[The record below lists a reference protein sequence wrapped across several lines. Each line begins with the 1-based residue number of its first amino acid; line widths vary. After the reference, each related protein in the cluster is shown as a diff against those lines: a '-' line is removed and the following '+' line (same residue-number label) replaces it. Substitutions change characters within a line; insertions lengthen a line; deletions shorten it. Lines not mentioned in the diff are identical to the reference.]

1 MFTTI
6 QNEICSLFLPIIQN
20 KTIEYT
26 IWENKAVYI
35 DGGEGSG
42 IWISRNGQR
51 GDWPPNPIATRE
63 IQHCFPYFIARD
75 ARNKWIIKLSRI

>member
-1 MFTTI
+1 MCTTI

-35 DGGEGSG
+35 NGGGGSG
-42 IWISRNGQR
+42 I
-51 GDWPPNPIATRE
+51 
-63 IQHCFPYFIARD
+63 
-75 ARNKWIIKLSRI
+75 